1 LSLLISTVM
10 KDLLAARI
18 KIGDEQAFELLFRR
32 YYVRLGGFVN
42 KFLKDADQAHE
53 IVQETFVKI
62 WEGREDIDPENCLQ
76 SYLFKIAQNLSL
88 NRLKRIKTES
98 RYLEI
103 YKYVYIEHSDYS
115 ASESLFTR
123 ELEDGIAGA
132 LEKLP
137 DGCRKIFELSRNEGL
152 KYREIAEILQISVK
166 TVETQMSKALR
177 IMRTELHEYLELL
190 VIVLIFTN
198 LMIC

>member
-1 LSLLISTVM
+1 MI
-10 KDLLAARI
+10 DPLAVRI
-18 KIGDEQAFELLFRR
+18 KLGDEQAFELLFRR
-32 YYVRLGGFVN
+32 YYVRLCGFVN
-42 KFLKDADQAHE
+42 KFLKDPDQAHE
-53 IVQETFVKI
+53 IVQEVFVKI

-103 YKYVYIEHSDYS
+103 YKYIYIEHSDFS

-123 ELEDGIAGA
+123 ELENDIAGA

-137 DGCRKIFELSRNEGL
+137 GGCRKIFELSRKEGL

-177 IMRTELHEYLELL
+177 IMRAELHEYL
-190 VIVLIFTN
+190 
-198 LMIC
+198 